1 MTLVIEA
8 THSGLSTHYQPS
20 VSVGHRFTGGPI
32 GLWENEVPLATKDCT
47 WLTVFMVFGL
57 QIMQLL
63 AEETS
68 RYHEYFN
75 TSDEGQCTQPGR
87 I

>member
-1 MTLVIEA
+1 
-8 THSGLSTHYQPS
+8 
-20 VSVGHRFTGGPI
+20 
-32 GLWENEVPLATKDCT
+32 
-47 WLTVFMVFGL
+47 MVFGL